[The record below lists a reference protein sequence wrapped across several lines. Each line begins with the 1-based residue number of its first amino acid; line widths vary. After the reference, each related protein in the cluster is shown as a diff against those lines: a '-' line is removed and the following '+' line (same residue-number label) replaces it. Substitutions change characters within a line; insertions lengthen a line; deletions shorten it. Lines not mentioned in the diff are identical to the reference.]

1 MFVID
6 HEHSF
11 IHSFN
16 KNTFYSITRN
26 VRMIFDCC
34 CIPFRPRERLNSPR
48 FFGGIRVAPLIR
60 FCAVLLQKCM
70 CLSVPSSVLWGPLQF
85 PHKND
90 IRFVVTSSCLQK
102 DSCLIYAF
110 CASFRIAV
118 SNAYCDLF
126 VFISCLCC
134 HFLWIVHFWLPLRYS
149 LTFI

>member
-1 MFVID
+1 MN
-6 HEHSF
+6 

-26 VRMIFDCC
+26 ARMIFDCC

-48 FFGGIRVAPLIR
+48 FFGGIRVAPFIR

-90 IRFVVTSSCLQK
+90 IHFVVTSSCLQK

-110 CASFRIAV
+110 CVSLRIAV
-118 SNAYCDLF
+118 SNAYCVLLCF
-126 VFISCLCC
+126 ACLHLVSCVPYVAIFSGLSIFDCP
-134 HFLWIVHFWLPLRYS
+134 FGIL
-149 LTFI
+149 

>member
-11 IHSFN
+11 IQQKYFLQYY
-16 KNTFYSITRN
+16 KKCMDDI
-26 VRMIFDCC
+26 
-34 CIPFRPRERLNSPR
+34 RLLLHTLPASRAPEFTP

-70 CLSVPSSVLWGPLQF
+70 CLSVPSSVLWDPLQF

-110 CASFRIAV
+110 CVSLRIAV
-118 SNAYCDLF
+118 SNAYCVLLCF
-126 VFISCLCC
+126 VCLHLVSCVPYVAIFSGLSIFDCP
-134 HFLWIVHFWLPLRYS
+134 FSIL
-149 LTFI
+149 

>member
-1 MFVID
+1 MN
-6 HEHSF
+6 

-26 VRMIFDCC
+26 ARMIFDCC

-48 FFGGIRVAPLIR
+48 FFGGIRVAPFIR

-90 IRFVVTSSCLQK
+90 IHFVVTSSCLQK

-110 CASFRIAV
+110 CVSLRIAV
-118 SNAYCDLF
+118 SNAYCVLLCF
-126 VFISCLCC
+126 ACLHLVSCVPYVAIFSGLSILDCP
-134 HFLWIVHFWLPLRYS
+134 FGIL
-149 LTFI
+149 

>member
-1 MFVID
+1 MN
-6 HEHSF
+6 

-26 VRMIFDCC
+26 ARMIFDCC
-34 CIPFRPRERLNSPR
+34 CIPFWPRERLNSPR
-48 FFGGIRVAPLIR
+48 FFGGIRVAPFIR

-110 CASFRIAV
+110 CVSLRIAV
-118 SNAYCDLF
+118 SNAYCDVLSSSRVYVAIF
-126 VFISCLCC
+126 SGLSIFDCPFGIL
-134 HFLWIVHFWLPLRYS
+134 
-149 LTFI
+149 